1 MDDLVKRDDLY
12 FEKFTD
18 VPFPGEVSGK
28 VSGKFKNGK
37 KEDFWNLYSKNG
49 RLINESEFKSG
60 AWCRIWSDGAFK
72 KYDRP

>member
-28 VSGKFKNGK
+28 VLVSLRMGKRKIFGIFIPKMVG
-37 KEDFWNLYSKNG
+37 
-49 RLINESEFKSG
+49 
-60 AWCRIWSDGAFK
+60 
-72 KYDRP
+72 